1 MIYTALGEQQQA
13 LEALD
18 QSYAERDRYLT
29 WLRVDDAFDPLH
41 KEPHFQDLLRR
52 IGFPP

>member
-1 MIYTALGEQQQA
+1 MIHTALGEQQQA
-13 LEALD
+13 LAALD
-18 QSYAERDRYLT
+18 QGYAERDRYLT
-29 WLRVDDAFDPLH
+29 WLNVDDAFDPLR